1 VVLIPVYLAAANGY
15 KGLMVIERCFRLLKS
30 TQIKLT
36 PIFHWTSQRIEAHV
50 RICVLALLI
59 ERVAEHACGTSWTQI
74 RDTLE
79 TLQATEFRTKSFQF
93 FRRNEVSHQVAAI
106 LKSLDISIPK
116 AIIRI
121 KNLN

>member
-1 VVLIPVYLAAANGY
+1 
-15 KGLMVIERCFRLLKS
+15 MVIERCFRSLKS

-59 ERVAEHACGTSWTQI
+59 ERVAEHACGMSWTQI

-79 TLQATEFRTKSFQF
+79 TLQATEFRTKTFQS
-93 FRRNEVSHQVAAI
+93 FRRNEVSRQVADI
-106 LKSLDISIPK
+106 LKSLDISTPETIS
-116 AIIRI
+116 RTL
-121 KNLN
+121 NLT